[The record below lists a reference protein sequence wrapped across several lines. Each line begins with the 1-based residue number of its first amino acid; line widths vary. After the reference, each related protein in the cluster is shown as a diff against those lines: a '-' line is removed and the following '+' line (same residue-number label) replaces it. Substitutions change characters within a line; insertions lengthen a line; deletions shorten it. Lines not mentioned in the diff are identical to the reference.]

1 GSDDATATS
10 HEGLHTAVLLLAS
23 VYADHADY
31 REEWRP

>member
-1 GSDDATATS
+1 
-10 HEGLHTAVLLLAS
+10 VLLLAS